1 MTLFTM
7 SPWVL
12 LILILAL
19 LLIILLAAF
28 SRKIAEN
35 ILWFFGGV
43 LDLYQR
49 WRQLLIHAQPAPS
62 SEQKLNDD
70 APQHHSTSTEQ
81 TPAASDTAYVLSTLQ
96 PQAALQQRQ
105 KVSDTMGERQ

>member
-1 MTLFTM
+1 MALFTI

-12 LILILAL
+12 LALILAL

-28 SRKIAEN
+28 SRKIAAN

-49 WRQLLIHAQPAPS
+49 WLQLLPHTQRAS
-62 SEQKLNDD
+62 TSEQGRND
-70 APQHHSTSTEQ
+70 AQQNHSPRADRE
-81 TPAASDTAYVLSTLQ
+81 PVAADTAYALSTLQ
-96 PQAALQQRQ
+96 PQAALQQQ
-105 KVSDTMGERQ
+105 PKVSDTMGEQ